1 MTFKEVVA
9 TALVVFVYVNNVW
22 GHGNIFVKIP
32 FLKNLLGYSYGNNS
46 GTFQGMLISKKICSL
61 LLINQVN

>member
-9 TALVVFVYVNNVW
+9 TTLVVFVYVNNVW

-32 FLKNLLGYSYGNNS
+32 F
-46 GTFQGMLISKKICSL
+46 FKKLARIQL
-61 LLINQVN
+61 